1 MTTRV
6 LKILAVGLGL
16 CTAAGTLVAQVTVT
30 NVYSFLGNGGNDGAY
45 PEAGL
50 VQGTNGNFY
59 GTCIAGGANG
69 YDTGTIFVV
78 TPGGLEA
85 TLHTF
90 LGPLADD
97 GDGPRDSL
105 VLGRDG
111 NFYGTA
117 SGGGT
122 NDDGNDG
129 TIFRIN
135 PETGM
140 ETSLYSFGSYTNDGI
155 SPLCARVLGNDGN
168 FYGTTS
174 GGGTYGDGTVF
185 RITPE
190 GVYTNIY
197 SFGGTP
203 ADGNWPFASL
213 VLGTDGNFYGTTTGG
228 GSNANFSGIGTIFKI
243 TTNGTET
250 VLYSFGTDYPAE
262 SVGYGPQTPLV
273 LGSDGNFYG
282 TTTFGGDFSD
292 GTVFRISPA
301 GDDYTNLYS
310 FSGYPTDGDTPN
322 ALVQGSD
329 GNFYGTCAKGGTNY
343 DGTIFRISPAGDYT
357 NLYSFIGS
365 ANGYPD
371 DGQSPQAPLLQ
382 VSDGTF
388 YGTTAYG
395 GIAGGNVFHLIV
407 PLSSPANQI
416 SAIQIEGANVLVS
429 IPSVSGETYQLQ
441 DRDSLTTGA
450 WADVAGQVLSIGG
463 LLTVTNF
470 GGFTQPQQFYRFSI
484 IP

>member
-1 MTTRV
+1 MNTRAFIIFAV
-6 LKILAVGLGL
+6 CVGL
-16 CTAAGTLVAQVTVT
+16 CASAGTLVAQVTVT
-30 NVYSFLGNGGNDGAY
+30 NVYSFLGNGGNDGGA

-59 GTCIAGGANG
+59 GTCITGGVSP

-78 TPGGLEA
+78 NPRGVEA

-97 GDGPRDSL
+97 GEAPRDSL

-111 NFYGTA
+111 NYYGTT

-129 TIFRIN
+129 IIFRVN
-135 PETGM
+135 PVTGLETN
-140 ETSLYSFGSYTNDGI
+140 LYSFGSYTNDGI
-155 SPLCARVLGNDGN
+155 NPLCALVLGNDGN

-174 GGGTYGDGTVF
+174 GGGTYDDGTVF
-185 RITPE
+185 RISLG

-203 ADGNWPFASL
+203 TDGNWPYAGL
-213 VLGTDGNFYGTTTGG
+213 VLGNDGYFYGTTAGG
-228 GSNANFSGIGTIFKI
+228 GSNANFTGIGTVFKI

-250 VLYSFGTDYPAE
+250 VLYSFGSDYPDE

-273 LGSDGNFYG
+273 QGSDGNFYG
-282 TTTFGGDFSD
+282 TTKVGGDFSY
-292 GTVFRISPA
+292 GTVFRISPGGA
-301 GDDYTNLYS
+301 YTNLYS
-310 FSGYPTDGDTPN
+310 FSGYPTDGGTPN

-329 GNFYGTCAKGGTNY
+329 GNFYGTCLQGGTNY
-343 DGTIFRISPAGDYT
+343 YGTIFRISPGGAYT
-357 NLYSFIGS
+357 NLYSFIGP

-382 VSDGTF
+382 ASDGTF

-395 GIAGGNVFHLIV
+395 GIAAGNVFHLIV
-407 PLSSPANQI
+407 PLSLPANQI
-416 SAIQIEGANVLVS
+416 SAIQVVGTNVLVT
-429 IPSVSGETYQLQ
+429 IPSVAGETYQLQ
-441 DRDSLTTGA
+441 DSASLTTGA
-450 WADVAGQVLSIGG
+450 WANVAGQVLSSGG

-470 GGFTQPQQFYRFSI
+470 GGFSQPQQFYRFAI
-484 IP
+484 TP